1 MPKITNLSNKIER
14 QLPVELV
21 TFIQRSG
28 KIAASQGQGLYLVGG
43 VVRDLLL
50 GQVNLDLDLVVE
62 GNAIELAPQLVE
74 INHGKITTHPRF
86 NTTKLQWDKWSVD
99 LATARSETYAKPGAL
114 PTVTPGS
121 INNDLFRRDFTINAM
136 AIELN
141 PGHYGELIDQYG
153 GRDDLEHK
161 LIRILHEKSFTDDAT
176 RIWRGLRYEQ
186 RLDFQLEPTTLKL
199 LKRDI
204 PMLDTIS
211 GDRIRYEL
219 ECILKEERPE
229 KVLRRAEEL
238 GVLSKLSPTLKSRG
252 WLAEKFKQARQIS
265 FPNPPPIGLYLAI
278 LVYPLTSEENEPL
291 ISFLR
296 LPKPLAQTLRD
307 TIGLKA
313 KLPSLA
319 NPELSPSGIYRL
331 IHGYSLQAVTVNSLA
346 CDSPVAHQH
355 IQLFLD
361 KLRYVKPALTGND
374 LQKMGIT
381 PGPRMKEILQKLH
394 EARLDG
400 KVTSKQGEKK
410 LVEGWLNKTKQN
422 GLGIIG

>member
-1 MPKITNLSNKIER
+1 MPKITNLSSKIEK

-21 TFIQRSG
+21 TFIQRAG
-28 KIAASQGQGLYLVGG
+28 KTAASQEQGLYLVGG

-50 GQVNLDLDLVVE
+50 GQPNLDLDLVVE
-62 GNAIELAPQLVE
+62 GNAIELAQQLVE

-86 NTTKLQWDKWSVD
+86 NTAKLQWDKWSVD

-141 PGHYGELIDQYG
+141 PAYYGELIDRYG

-161 LIRILHEKSFTDDAT
+161 LIRVLHKKSFIDDAT

-219 ECILKEERPE
+219 ECILQEKYPE

-238 GVLSKLSPTLKSRG
+238 GALSKLSPTLKGRG
-252 WLAEKFKQARQIS
+252 WLTEKFKRARQLS
-265 FPNPPPIGLYLAI
+265 FPNPPPVGLYLALLI
-278 LVYPLTSEENEPL
+278 YPLTNEETEPL
-291 ISFLR
+291 ISLLR
-296 LPKPLAQTLRD
+296 LPKSLAQTLGD
-307 TIGLKA
+307 TINLKA
-313 KLPSLA
+313 KLPALA
-319 NPELSPSGIYRL
+319 DPELNPSSIYHL
-331 IHGYSLQAVTVNSLA
+331 LHGYSPQAVTANSLA

-355 IQLFLD
+355 IQLFLA
-361 KLRYVKPALTGND
+361 KLRYVKSALTGND
-374 LQKMGIT
+374 LQRMGIT
-381 PGPRMKEILQKLH
+381 PGPRMKEILQRLH

-400 KVTSKQGEKK
+400 KVTSKQGEVE
-410 LVEGWLNKTKQN
+410 LVEGWVGDSNQ
-422 GLGIIG
+422 

>member
-1 MPKITNLSNKIER
+1 MPKITNLSSQIER
-14 QLPVELV
+14 QLPAELV
-21 TFIQRSG
+21 TFIQRAG
-28 KIAASQGQGLYLVGG
+28 KTAASQGQGLYLVGG

-50 GQVNLDLDLVVE
+50 GQTNLDLDLVVE
-62 GNAIELAPQLVE
+62 GNAIELAQHLAE
-74 INHGKITTHPRF
+74 INQGKITTHPRF
-86 NTTKLQWDKWSVD
+86 NTAKLQWNRWSVD

-114 PTVTPGS
+114 PTVTPSS
-121 INNDLFRRDFTINAM
+121 ISNDLFRRDFTINAM

-141 PGHYGELIDQYG
+141 PNHYGELIDQYR

-161 LIRILHEKSFTDDAT
+161 LIRVLHEKSFTDDAT

-186 RLDFQLEPTTLKL
+186 RLDFQLEPITLKL

-238 GVLSKLSPTLKSRG
+238 GVLPKIHPSLKGNG

-265 FPNPPPIGLYLAI
+265 SPNPPPAVLYLAI
-278 LVYPLTSEENEPL
+278 LVYPLTNEKTEPL

-296 LPKPLAQTLRD
+296 LPKSLAQTLRD
-307 TIGLKA
+307 TISLKA
-313 KLPSLA
+313 KLLSLA
-319 NPELSPSGIYRL
+319 DSELRPSSIYRL
-331 IHGYSLQAVTVNSLA
+331 LHGYSPQAVTANSLA
-346 CDSPVAHQH
+346 CDSPVARQH

-361 KLRYVKPALTGND
+361 KLRYVKSALTGND
-374 LQKMGIT
+374 LQKMGIA
-381 PGPRMKEILQKLH
+381 PGPRMKEILQHLH
-394 EARLDG
+394 DARLDG
-400 KVTSKQGEKK
+400 KVTSKQGEVK
-410 LVEGWLNKTKQN
+410 LVEGWLAYKKR
-422 GLGIIG
+422 

>member
-1 MPKITNLSNKIER
+1 MPKIINLLSKIEK
-14 QLPVELV
+14 QLPAELV
-21 TFIQRSG
+21 AFIQRAG

-50 GQVNLDLDLVVE
+50 EQTNLDLDLVVE
-62 GNAIELAPQLVE
+62 GNAIELAQHLVE
-74 INHGKITTHPRF
+74 INHGKITIHPRF
-86 NTTKLQWDKWSVD
+86 NTAKLQWDKWSVD

-121 INNDLFRRDFTINAM
+121 INTDLFRRDFTINAM

-141 PGHYGELIDQYG
+141 PSHYGELIDRYG
-153 GRDDLEHK
+153 GKDDLEHK
-161 LIRILHEKSFTDDAT
+161 LIRILHEKSFIDDAT

-186 RLDFQLEPTTLKL
+186 RLNFQLEPTTLKL

-238 GVLSKLSPTLKSRG
+238 GVLPKLSPTLKSRG
-252 WLAEKFKQARQIS
+252 WLAEKFNQARQIS
-265 FPNPPPIGLYLAI
+265 FPNPPPIGLYLAPM
-278 LVYPLTSEENEPL
+278 VYSLTNEENEQL
-291 ISFLR
+291 ISFLK
-296 LPKPLAQTLRD
+296 LPKTLAQTLRD
-307 TIGLKA
+307 TISLKA
-313 KLPSLA
+313 RLPALA
-319 NPELSPSGIYRL
+319 NPELTPSRIYRL
-331 IHGYSLQAVTVNSLA
+331 LHGYSPQAVTVNSLA
-346 CDSPVAHQH
+346 CDSSITRQH

-361 KLRYVKPALTGND
+361 KLRYVKSALTGDD
-374 LQKMGIT
+374 LKRMGIA
-381 PGPRMKEILQKLH
+381 PGPQMKEILQRLH

-400 KVTSKQGEKK
+400 KVTSKQGEVG
-410 LVEGWLNKTKQN
+410 LVEGWVEKNS
-422 GLGIIG
+422 

>member
-1 MPKITNLSNKIER
+1 MPKINLSGKIEK
-14 QLPVELV
+14 QLPAELV
-21 TFIQRSG
+21 TFIQRAG
-28 KIAASQGQGLYLVGG
+28 RIVASQGQGLYLVGG

-50 GQVNLDLDLVVE
+50 GQTNLDLDLVVE
-62 GNAIELAPQLVE
+62 GNAIELAQQLAE
-74 INHGKITTHPRF
+74 ISRGKITTHPRF
-86 NTTKLQWDKWSVD
+86 NTAKLQWDKWSVD
-99 LATARSETYAKPGAL
+99 LA
-114 PTVTPGS
+114 

-141 PGHYGELIDQYG
+141 PSHYGELIDRHG

-186 RLDFQLEPTTLKL
+186 RLDFKLEPNTLKL

-229 KVLRRAEEL
+229 KVLHRAEEL
-238 GVLSKLSPTLKSRG
+238 EVLPKLSSTLKGNG
-252 WLAEKFKQARQIS
+252 WLAEKFAQARQLTS
-265 FPNPPPIGLYLAI
+265 PNPPTVGLYLAI
-278 LVYPLTSEENEPL
+278 LAYPLTNEETEPL
-291 ISFLR
+291 TLSLR
-296 LPKPLAQTLRD
+296 LPKSLAQALRD
-307 TIGLKA
+307 TISLKA

-319 NPELSPSGIYRL
+319 DSKLTPSGIYRFL
-331 IHGYSLQAVTVNSLA
+331 HGYSPQAVTANSLA
-346 CDSPVAHQH
+346 YDSPVAHQN
-355 IQLFLD
+355 IQLFLN
-361 KLRYVKPALTGND
+361 KLRYVKSAITGND
-374 LQKMGIT
+374 LQKMGIA
-381 PGPRMKEILQKLH
+381 PGPQMKEILEQLH

-410 LVEGWLNKTKQN
+410 LVKSLLRTSS
-422 GLGIIG
+422 

>member
-1 MPKITNLSNKIER
+1 MNLSSKIEK

-21 TFIQRSG
+21 AFIQRAG
-28 KIAASQGQGLYLVGG
+28 ETAASQRQRLYLVGG

-50 GQVNLDLDLVVE
+50 GQTNFDLDLVVE
-62 GNAIELAPQLVE
+62 GNAIELAQHLAK
-74 INHGKITTHPRF
+74 INRRKITIHPRF
-86 NTTKLQWDKWSVD
+86 NTAKLQWDKWSVD

-141 PGHYGELIDQYG
+141 PSHYGELIDRHG

-186 RLDFQLEPTTLKL
+186 RLDFQLEPITLQL

-229 KVLRRAEEL
+229 KILRRAEEL
-238 GVLSKLSPTLKSRG
+238 GVLPKLSPALKGNG
-252 WLAEKFKQARQIS
+252 WLAKKFGQARQIS
-265 FPNPPPIGLYLAI
+265 SPNMPPVGLYLTI
-278 LVYPLTSEENEPL
+278 LVLHLTDEEVEQ
-291 ISFLR
+291 FMAKLR
-296 LPKPLAQTLRD
+296 LPKSLAQALRD

-313 KLPSLA
+313 KLPSLGK
-319 NPELSPSGIYRL
+319 PELAPSTIYRL
-331 IHGYSLQAVTVNSLA
+331 LHDYSPQAVTANSLA

-355 IQLFLD
+355 IQLFLK
-361 KLRYVKPALTGND
+361 KLRYVKSALTGND
-374 LQKMGIT
+374 LKKMGIV
-381 PGPRMKEILQKLH
+381 PGPRMKEILQRLH
-394 EARLDG
+394 DARLDG
-400 KVTSKQGEKK
+400 KVTSKQGEVD
-410 LVEGWLNKTKQN
+410 LVKGWLD
-422 GLGIIG
+422 